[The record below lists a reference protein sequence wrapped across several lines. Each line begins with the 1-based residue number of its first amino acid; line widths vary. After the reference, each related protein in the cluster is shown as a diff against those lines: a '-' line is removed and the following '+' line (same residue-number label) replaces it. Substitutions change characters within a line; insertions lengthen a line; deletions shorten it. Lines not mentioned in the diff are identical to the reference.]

1 LILRKPLPELRP
13 TMPWPVISET
23 VMKTILRAMLM
34 GCIAAAAAV
43 VMAQSAPAPGKGP
56 GPGAGPPA
64 SAPASAPGM
73 GPGMGRGRGG
83 MAGPDY
89 SPGWSMMTPEER
101 SQHQAKMRSMTDY
114 GECKSY
120 MTQQHEQMAARA
132 KAQGAQVPAQP
143 RHDGCAGL
151 KP

>member
-56 GPGAGPPA
+56 GPGAGP
-64 SAPASAPGM
+64 PASAPGM